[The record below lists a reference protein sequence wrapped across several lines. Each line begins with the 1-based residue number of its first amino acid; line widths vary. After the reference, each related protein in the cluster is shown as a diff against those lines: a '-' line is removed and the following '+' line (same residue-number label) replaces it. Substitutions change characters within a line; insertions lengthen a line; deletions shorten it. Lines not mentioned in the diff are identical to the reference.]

1 MKKLLFYFALMCAV
15 NLLLINNNLYAQQEE
30 RHFFEVQTFKTVIPE
45 DGSYAERDSL
55 MLEWVKAVQNKND
68 KFISV
73 RHLRHYYGSDSRDWV
88 VIWEY
93 KSWEDIE
100 AASNKSVELF
110 REHWPDDKERAEFN
124 KKFGKYW
131 TGHSDEI
138 YREFPKFRK

>member
-1 MKKLLFYFALMCAV
+1 MKRVARGTLERRLRVAENAADIALTQKVSIRDACQQMGLSRSYLDSTIREWRHGWIVDDSKPLAV
-15 NLLLINNNLYAQQEE
+15 DIINYILEVNNTS
-30 RHFFEVQTFKTVIPE
+30 H
-45 DGSYAERDSL
+45 GG
-55 MLEWVKAVQNKND
+55 
-68 KFISV
+68 ISK
-73 RHLRHYYGSDSRDWV
+73 
-88 VIWEY
+88 Y